1 MATPNHLIATTNCN
15 MATMNHP
22 TVATVRLV
30 TVTHRHLIADDDY
43 PMAAL
48 ADRNDHRLPIMT
60 NRVII
65 GG

>member
-1 MATPNHLIATTNCN
+1 